1 MKDLQNM
8 KNTEYQSPCC
18 TVLLL
23 QTGGVLLA
31 GSVDATIGIDPMTE
45 EDWG

>member
-23 QTGGVLLA
+23 QTAGVISTSL
-31 GSVDATIGIDPMTE
+31 GIEPIEE

>member
-1 MKDLQNM
+1 MKDLQDV

-18 TVLLL
+18 TVVLL
-23 QTGGVLLA
+23 QAVGAILSTSL
-31 GSVDATIGIDPMTE
+31 SIEPIEE